1 MTVPFATCRQALHA
15 STYRH
20 RVYLCHWRQLRTTI
34 SLARV
39 GAPANSGSG
48 VGGDCR
54 VNLQACNRGPLM
66 HALCGLSDDQA
77 IITFLLPSIIRIL
90 DKLHSVSSVFA
101 KWQCCMRAAWYF
113 SGSSSALPLFHRTSH
128 ARNRRC
134 GALARLLTAAAG
146 SDHKAKNRG
155 PPDPAQ
161 TILGGTPVSQ
171 HAQQRR
177 PISGPRTGTLVL

>member
-66 HALCGLSDDQA
+66 HALCGLSDNQA

-90 DKLHSVSSVFA
+90 GNLPRASSTAFR
-101 KWQCCMRAAWYF
+101 QCSQ
-113 SGSSSALPLFHRTSH
+113 SGSVACAQRGISRAPRRHSRCFTVLATHETGGAAVLPACYQPPPALITK
-128 ARNRRC
+128 AR
-134 GALARLLTAAAG
+134 TAA
-146 SDHKAKNRG
+146 HR
-155 PPDPAQ
+155 
-161 TILGGTPVSQ
+161 I
-171 HAQQRR
+171 
-177 PISGPRTGTLVL
+177 PRKQS

>member
-1 MTVPFATCRQALHA
+1 MSPGSPRQYLPAQGVPVPL
-15 STYRH
+15 
-20 RVYLCHWRQLRTTI
+20 
-34 SLARV
+34 
-39 GAPANSGSG
+39 APATYYYLASACRGARKFGQRSWWRLPCQLAG
-48 VGGDCR
+48 VQPRTADACVVR
-54 VNLQACNRGPLM
+54 TERQSSNHYIFAPFDHQNLGQLAQG
-66 HALCGLSDDQA
+66 
-77 IITFLLPSIIRIL
+77 
-90 DKLHSVSSVFA
+90 KLHSVSSVFA

>member
-1 MTVPFATCRQALHA
+1 MSPGSPRQYLPAQGVPVPLAPATYYYLTSACRGARKFGQRSWWRLPCQLAGVQPRTADACVVRTERRSSNHYIFAPFNHQNLGQAPQRFVSVRKVAVLHA
-15 STYRH
+15 R
-20 RVYLCHWRQLRTTI
+20 
-34 SLARV
+34 
-39 GAPANSGSG
+39 G
-48 VGGDCR
+48 V
-54 VNLQACNRGPLM
+54 
-66 HALCGLSDDQA
+66 
-77 IITFLLPSIIRIL
+77 
-90 DKLHSVSSVFA
+90 VFA
-101 KWQCCMRAAWYF
+101 
-113 SGSSSALPLFHRTSH
+113 GSSSALPLFHRTSH